1 MSFLATVL
9 TSSHVLA
16 GGAVIT
22 ETKVPLIMPPLAFG
36 AIAFGIFLLFGVVTW
51 TYRDVANRHAH
62 KAATTY
68 HSDNEHGSAGTHQ

>member
-1 MSFLATVL
+1 MHLLAAVL
-9 TSSHVLA
+9 TH
-16 GGAVIT
+16 GAVFT

-36 AIAFGIFLLFGVVTW
+36 AIAFGIFLLLGVVTW

-68 HSDNEHGSAGTHQ
+68 HSDNEHGSAGPHK